1 MSNIPEY
8 MKNMTLEQL
17 SNPDGTF
24 NKECVSFEEYRT
36 KWLKGTDYENETEWA
51 QRRVYQN
58 TIKRLH
64 TCYRGLKERNKK

>member
-1 MSNIPEY
+1 MSKRIEL
-8 MKNMTLEQL
+8 MGKMTLEQL

-24 NKECVSFEEYRT
+24 NKECVSFEDFR
-36 KWLKGTDYENETEWA
+36 KNWLEGDYLNETEWA
-51 QRRVYQN
+51 QRRLYNN